1 MGIIETIK
9 MLTME
14 EGIEKGEQNK
24 TFEIVKNLLLNT
36 DFDIAKI
43 AVLANTSESIVRK
56 LQKAIK

>member
-24 TFEIVKNLLLNT
+24 TNEFVKKLLLNT
-36 DFDIAKI
+36 YFDIARI
-43 AVLANTSESIVRK
+43 AALTNTTESFVK
-56 LQKAIK
+56 KVQKDMK